1 MGKTSA
7 SEMLHTLLMQEDVG
21 YKFTKDSLKIMGS
34 DAGLD
39 EISEGAITG
48 FIHRAVRFGH
58 VQFAGK
64 VVGEHRRMLHQYEII
79 DRESWAFKPPS
90 KGSPKGRTIG
100 ERHYQE
106 VPENQIKAGEQLKL
120 VFSDDTPAPV
130 ESLYMRLF
138 DLAAEVETLEK
149 KSLKDYSTDELIAEL
164 KTRIIK

>member
-7 SEMLHTLLMQEDVG
+7 SEQLHGLLMQEDVG
-21 YKFTKDSLKIMGS
+21 YKFTKDSLKNKVS

-64 VVGEHRRMLHQYEII
+64 VAGKQGRILYQYEIM
-79 DRESWAFKPPS
+79 DRGPWEFKPPS

-106 VPENQIKAGEQLKL
+106 VPEPEKETVKVSNYPIQSLL
-120 VFSDDTPAPV
+120 SD
-130 ESLYMRLF
+130 RLF
-138 DLAAEVETLEK
+138 MLAVEAAELEK
-149 KSLKDYSTDELIAEL
+149 KSLKDYTSDEIIAEL
-164 KTRIIK
+164 KKRMK

>member
-21 YKFTKDSLKIMGS
+21 YKFTKDSLKIMVS

-79 DRESWAFKPPS
+79 DREPWAFKPPS

-100 ERHYQE
+100 EMHYQE
-106 VPENQIKAGEQLKL
+106 VPENQNQEEEEQSMISL
-120 VFSDDTPAPV
+120 SD
-130 ESLYMRLF
+130 RLF
-138 DLAAEVETLEK
+138 MLAVEAAELEK

-164 KTRIIK
+164 KTRVK

>member
-1 MGKTSA
+1 MGEVSA
-7 SEMLHTLLMQEDVG
+7 SEQLHGLLMQEDVG
-21 YKFTKDSLKIMGS
+21 YKFTKDSLKTNVS

-39 EISEGAITG
+39 GISDGAITG

-64 VVGEHRRMLHQYEII
+64 VAGKHGRMLYQYKIM
-79 DRESWAFKPPS
+79 DRKPWEFKPRS

-100 ERHYQE
+100 ERHYQKMP
-106 VPENQIKAGEQLKL
+106 VL
-120 VFSDDTPAPV
+120 SDDTNGDTPAPI

-138 DLAAEVETLEK
+138 DLVAEVEALEK

-164 KTRIIK
+164 KTRVK

>member
-7 SEMLHTLLMQEDVG
+7 SEQLHGLLMQEDVG
-21 YKFTKDSLKIMGS
+21 YKFTKDSIKNKAS

-48 FIHRAVRFGH
+48 FIHRAVHFGH

-64 VVGEHRRMLHQYEII
+64 VAGEHGRMLYQYEIV
-79 DRESWAFKPPS
+79 DHEPWAFKPPS
-90 KGSPKGRTIG
+90 KGSPKGRTMG

-106 VPENQIKAGEQLKL
+106 VPENQSQEEEQT
-120 VFSDDTPAPV
+120 VISFSD
-130 ESLYMRLF
+130 RLF
-138 DLAAEVETLEK
+138 MLAVEAAELEK

-164 KTRIIK
+164 KTRVK

>member
-1 MGKTSA
+1 MGKLSA
-7 SEMLHTLLMQEDVG
+7 SEMLHSLLMKEDVG
-21 YKFTKDSLKIMGS
+21 HKFTKDSLKNKAF

-64 VVGEHRRMLHQYEII
+64 VAGEQGRMLHQYEIM
-79 DRESWAFKPPS
+79 DHEPWAFKAPS
-90 KGSPKGRTIG
+90 KGSPKGRTMG

-106 VPENQIKAGEQLKL
+106 VPENQSQEEEQTVISL
-120 VFSDDTPAPV
+120 SD
-130 ESLYMRLF
+130 RLF
-138 DLAAEVETLEK
+138 MLAVEAAELEK

-164 KTRIIK
+164 RTRVK

>member
-7 SEMLHTLLMQEDVG
+7 SEQLHGLLMQEGVG
-21 YKFTKDSLKIMGS
+21 YKFTKDSLKNKAS

-64 VVGEHRRMLHQYEII
+64 VAGEHGRILYQYKVV
-79 DRESWAFKPPS
+79 DREPWAFKPSS

-106 VPENQIKAGEQLKL
+106 VPENLNQGEEEQSSISL
-120 VFSDDTPAPV
+120 SD
-130 ESLYMRLF
+130 RLF
-138 DLAAEVETLEK
+138 MLAVEVAELEK
-149 KSLKDYSTDELIAEL
+149 KSIKDYSTDELIAEL
-164 KTRIIK
+164 KTRVK

>member
-1 MGKTSA
+1 MGEISA
-7 SEMLHTLLMQEDVG
+7 SEQLHGLLMQEDVG
-21 YKFTKDSLKIMGS
+21 YKFTKDSLKTKVS

-39 EISEGAITG
+39 KISEGAITG

-64 VVGEHRRMLHQYEII
+64 VAGEQGRMLYQYEII
-79 DRESWAFKPPS
+79 DREPWEFKPPS

-106 VPENQIKAGEQLKL
+106 VPENQSQEEEQTVISL
-120 VFSDDTPAPV
+120 SD
-130 ESLYMRLF
+130 RLF
-138 DLAAEVETLEK
+138 MLAVEAAELEK

-164 KTRIIK
+164 KTRMK

>member
-1 MGKTSA
+1 MGETSA
-7 SEMLHTLLMQEDVG
+7 SEQLHGLLMQEDVG
-21 YKFTKDSLKIMGS
+21 YKFTKDSLKTKVS
-34 DAGLD
+34 DSGLD
-39 EISEGAITG
+39 GISEGAITG

-64 VVGEHRRMLHQYEII
+64 VAGEQGRMLYQYEIV
-79 DRESWAFKPPS
+79 DREPWEFKPRG

-106 VPENQIKAGEQLKL
+106 MPVL
-120 VFSDDTPAPV
+120 SDNTPAPV

-138 DLAAEVETLEK
+138 DLAAEVEALEK

-164 KTRIIK
+164 KTRVK